1 MNYRAVYAEYQR
13 RFATW
18 DWKSRD
24 FYEDQMRIDWKHAE
38 LAVKF
43 ASVEMDDSGHRL
55 RRVLVSTGRMQDLS
69 WWEREEDEANA
80 RGFVLMAGDCDGSD
94 VFAVQYEDPS
104 DDHREL

>member
-1 MNYRAVYAEYQR
+1 MTYQAVYREYQR

-55 RRVLVSTGRMQDLS
+55 RRVLVSTGRMHDLS

-94 VFAVQYEDPS
+94 VFAVRYEEDLH
-104 DDHREL
+104 DV